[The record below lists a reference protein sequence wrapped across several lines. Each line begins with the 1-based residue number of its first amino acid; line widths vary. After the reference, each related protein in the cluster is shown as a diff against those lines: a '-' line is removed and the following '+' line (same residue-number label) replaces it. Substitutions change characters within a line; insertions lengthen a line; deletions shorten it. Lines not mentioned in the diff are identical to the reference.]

1 MFSEI
6 ELPLP
11 ALNLRPIVL
20 YSVMD
25 LIYLLSSLNLGVRS
39 DSTFTLP
46 GQADDEIFV
55 SEVAQRREREPSV
68 AVDMLFTEN
77 YDENRTFGIAEI
89 WKILQISVML
99 CLFSHY

>member
-6 ELPLP
+6 ELPL
-11 ALNLRPIVL
+11 AAVNLRPKVL
-20 YSVMD
+20 YSVMK
-25 LIYLLSSLNLGVRS
+25 LISVVFSQYLGVRS

-46 GQADDEIFV
+46 GQADDEYFA

-77 YDENRTFGIAEI
+77 YDENRTFGIAEV
-89 WKILQISVML
+89 WKILQISVIL